1 VPIDYERAAGDL
13 TSILHLTEP
22 PIGITFSDEA
32 PPGVPAFDD
41 PMPEPTPDGR
51 TGRVP
56 AGCVFWMKAI
66 DRTFVTA
73 PEDHGNCSVG
83 SLTHG
88 LMGIEEAAGRADVHA
103 LVASGW
109 VTEDVLSQ
117 IPTVSTRPGFITYG
131 PLSEAAAEPDVV
143 LLRVSPKQLMMI
155 SDALPDLHGG
165 GKPQCHIVALA
176 KEHGQVA
183 ASVGCMLSRTRTG
196 MSPDEMTCALPAARL
211 QEVLQKLGAAAEADA
226 AVASYAAEDSRRFT

>member
-1 VPIDYERAAGDL
+1 MPIDYERAAGDL

-88 LMGIEEAAGRADVHA
+88 LVGLEEAAGRADVHA

>member
-1 VPIDYERAAGDL
+1 MPIDYERAAGDL

-88 LMGIEEAAGRADVHA
+88 LVGLEEAAGRADVHA

-109 VTEDVLSQ
+109 VTEVVLSQ

-226 AVASYAAEDSRRFT
+226 AVASYATEDSRRFT

>member
-1 VPIDYERAAGDL
+1 MPIDYERAAGDL

-88 LMGIEEAAGRADVHA
+88 LMGLEEAAGRADVHA

>member
-1 VPIDYERAAGDL
+1 MPIDYERAAGDL

-88 LMGIEEAAGRADVHA
+88 FMGLEEAAGRADVHA

-155 SDALPDLHGG
+155 SDAVPDLHGG

-211 QEVLQKLGAAAEADA
+211 QEVLQKLGAAAKADA

>member
-1 VPIDYERAAGDL
+1 
-13 TSILHLTEP
+13 
-22 PIGITFSDEA
+22 
-32 PPGVPAFDD
+32 
-41 PMPEPTPDGR
+41 M
-51 TGRVP
+51 
-56 AGCVFWMKAI
+56 
-66 DRTFVTA
+66 
-73 PEDHGNCSVG
+73 
-83 SLTHG
+83 
-88 LMGIEEAAGRADVHA
+88 HA

-109 VTEDVLSQ
+109 VTEDVLSE

-211 QEVLQKLGAAAEADA
+211 QEVLQKLGAAAKADA
-226 AVASYAAEDSRRFT
+226 AVAAYAAEDSRRFT